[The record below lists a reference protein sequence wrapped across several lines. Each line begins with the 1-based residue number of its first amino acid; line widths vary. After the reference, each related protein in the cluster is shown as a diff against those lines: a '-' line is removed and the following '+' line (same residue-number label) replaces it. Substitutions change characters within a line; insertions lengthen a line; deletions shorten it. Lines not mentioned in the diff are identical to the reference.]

1 MVPVGTVKGGRSVYD
16 ESLLPH
22 VVVESEV
29 VNELGSAYDPGLVV
43 EPRPVGELSSV
54 EVKEGAAVEVVEF
67 GNGVTEVEFENAVTD
82 RKESFLGVFCNAE
95 AGQTPKNKTKKATK
109 PLN

>member
-67 GNGVTEVEFENAVTD
+67 GNAVTD
-82 RKESFLGVFCNAE
+82 RKESFLGVFCSPE